1 MPDSTKFDTM
11 LPHVAPTCGDARTLL
26 FAIRRMAI
34 HGIDDA
40 FAVNAMIAAYGM
52 RYRKP
57 LLLLRTMLIDVA
69 RNARANIVVTPCC
82 SPRMTAHE
90 HALLSAIGD
99 PENAATHLSSL
110 IDGRGVPTTR
120 ATVAALGE
128 SLAALGQPLS
138 I

>member
-1 MPDSTKFDTM
+1 MPDSSKLDTM
-11 LPHVAPTCGDARTLL
+11 LPHVAPTGGDARTLL

-40 FAVNAMIAAYGM
+40 FAVNAMMAAYGM

-69 RNARANIVVTPCC
+69 RNARGNIVVTPCC
-82 SPRMTAHE
+82 APRMTAHE

-99 PENAATHLSSL
+99 PDNAATRLSSL
-110 IDGRGVPTTR
+110 IAGKGVATTG
-120 ATVAALGE
+120 ATVAALSE
-128 SLAALGQPLS
+128 ALAALGRPFA